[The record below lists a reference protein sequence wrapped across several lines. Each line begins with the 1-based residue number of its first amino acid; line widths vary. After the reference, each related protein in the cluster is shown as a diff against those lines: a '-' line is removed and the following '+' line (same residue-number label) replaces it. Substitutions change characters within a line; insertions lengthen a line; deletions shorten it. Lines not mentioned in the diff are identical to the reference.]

1 MSVSAQKRSA
11 RPLKP
16 VAIALGSV
24 PSAQTAPALPSPTSA
39 DGFLRTAAAT
49 IMDRGTLRDT
59 TGETQE
65 RSMAATVAAFN
76 ALEGTSLTERQGWA
90 FMQVLKLARSAA
102 SARNGR
108 VNADDFVDGAA
119 YAALAGESAVAPV
132 ADGSGGGLSHG

>member
-1 MSVSAQKRSA
+1 M
-11 RPLKP
+11 
-16 VAIALGSV
+16 
-24 PSAQTAPALPSPTSA
+24 PSPTSA

>member
-1 MSVSAQKRSA
+1 MSVSTQKRVA
-11 RPLKP
+11 RPLAAISGAAAP
-16 VAIALGSV
+16 VLA
-24 PSAQTAPALPSPTSA
+24 SAPVVAGSA
-39 DGFLRTAAAT
+39 DSILRTAAAT

-59 TGETQE
+59 TNSGQAQE

-119 YAALAGESAVAPV
+119 YAALAGESAVAGS
-132 ADGSGGGLSHG
+132 ADGGPSHGG